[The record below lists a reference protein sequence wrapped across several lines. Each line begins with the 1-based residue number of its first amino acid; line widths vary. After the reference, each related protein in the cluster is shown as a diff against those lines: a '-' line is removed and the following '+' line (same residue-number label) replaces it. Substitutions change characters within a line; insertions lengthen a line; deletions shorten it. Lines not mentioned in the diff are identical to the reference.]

1 MKKTKIKNQKPIEL
15 DVHLKYL
22 CSNNKCGYCHW
33 LSLSETKT
41 KNFKVVCECG
51 QIFKPKLINTIKIL
65 YNKTR
70 TPVVNRETIVKTTTV
85 PLDLYRKC
93 ATILTGYG
101 FSESETLN
109 LVTDAYITNNTS
121 DAKVLI
127 KYILQNL
134 EE

>member
-1 MKKTKIKNQKPIEL
+1 MKNTKTKNQKPIEL
-15 DVHLKYL
+15 DVHLKYQ
-22 CSNNKCGYCHW
+22 CPNSKCGYCHW
-33 LSLSETKT
+33 LSLVETQT
-41 KNFKVVCECG
+41 KNFKVVCDCG
-51 QIFKPKLINTIKIL
+51 QIFKPKRVSKLKIAYHKATKPIL
-65 YNKTR
+65 NKN
-70 TPVVNRETIVKTTTV
+70 PVVSETTV

-109 LVTDAYITNNTS
+109 LVTDAYTNNTTS

-134 EE
+134 EK